1 MVSRAATLPP
11 RSLYRV
17 DEVAHILAVHP
28 RTVYRMIEKEE
39 LPAVRVRRAVRIR
52 REDLEQLLVVRE
64 ESSDVDATG

>member
-1 MVSRAATLPP
+1 MASRAATLPP
-11 RSLYRV
+11 RSLYWV